1 MRVRP
6 SAEDFAG
13 AFFAA
18 DDDFL
23 AAPDFV
29 VFVDLAVVFLA
40 ADDDFLAAAL
50 DVFFFV
56 ASSLIGEAVSNTGE
70 ILITPHL
77 YFFRKNEV
85 EQKAHTLSCS
95 LCRKRLYYAKQFIKV
110 FLF

>member
-1 MRVRP
+1 MMRVRP

-23 AAPDFV
+23 AAPEFV

-70 ILITPHL
+70 ILITPYL
-77 YFFRKNEV
+77 YFFERMKLNKKLIHYLV
-85 EQKAHTLSCS
+85 RCV
-95 LCRKRLYYAKQFIKV
+95 AKDYTMQSNS
-110 FLF
+110 